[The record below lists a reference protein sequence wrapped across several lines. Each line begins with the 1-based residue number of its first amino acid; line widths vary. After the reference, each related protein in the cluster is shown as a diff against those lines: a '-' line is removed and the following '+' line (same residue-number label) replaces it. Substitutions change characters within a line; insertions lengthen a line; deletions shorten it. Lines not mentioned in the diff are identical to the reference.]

1 MRRKEMAQVTV
12 TKALSGYFN
21 VEPRKVPAQEW
32 LKELKALTP
41 DEKRELAEAVC
52 KATGDTLAAA

>member
-1 MRRKEMAQVTV
+1 MAAVTV
-12 TKALSGYFN
+12 TKALSGFFN

-32 LKELKALTP
+32 LKELKALSP

-52 KATGDTLAAA
+52 AFTGDTLSN